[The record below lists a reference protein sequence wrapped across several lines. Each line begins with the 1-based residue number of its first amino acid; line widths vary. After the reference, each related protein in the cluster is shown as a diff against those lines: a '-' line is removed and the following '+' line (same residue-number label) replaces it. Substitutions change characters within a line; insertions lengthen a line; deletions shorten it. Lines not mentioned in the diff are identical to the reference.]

1 MNSLIEA
8 IESMTGTNMPE
19 KYKSNFLN
27 GTDEIDLIRSGLDD
41 MMIDGFQEVKKVF
54 ISNTKLSDFR
64 TAAYMVA
71 IDKIAMSYD
80 SIGL

>member
-1 MNSLIEA
+1 
-8 IESMTGTNMPE
+8 
-19 KYKSNFLN
+19 
-27 GTDEIDLIRSGLDD
+27 

-54 ISNTKLSDFR
+54 ISNGKVPDFR